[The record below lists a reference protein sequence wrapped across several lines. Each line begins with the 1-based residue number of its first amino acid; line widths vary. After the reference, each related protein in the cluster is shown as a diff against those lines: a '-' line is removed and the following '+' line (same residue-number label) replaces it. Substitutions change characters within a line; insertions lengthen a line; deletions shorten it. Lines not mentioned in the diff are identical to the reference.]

1 MTRGEWIQLQVN
13 VRLCWCDIR
22 LYHHLLSTSH
32 RQGNGPNISAS
43 HAEGNFIQN
52 RLINRWDSYDRSR
65 LESRW
70 HLHGSRIR
78 AEIFSHVMLSL
89 SCVSTRYQ
97 ADYQTNFPS
106 EKLSCWWTGSKAG
119 WCVHCPGGRK
129 VGNCEILGQY
139 FTLVVRPSLAL
150 VQELLINWSKT
161 NLIYSAGK
169 TWVNIS

>member
-1 MTRGEWIQLQVN
+1 MTRGECIQLQVN

-22 LYHHLLSTSH
+22 LYHHLLSTTH

-89 SCVSTRYQ
+89 LCLHSVSSR
-97 ADYQTNFPS
+97 
-106 EKLSCWWTGSKAG
+106 LSDQLPIRE
-119 WCVHCPGGRK
+119 V
-129 VGNCEILGQY
+129 V
-139 FTLVVRPSLAL
+139 LVVDRKQSWMVCPLSWG
-150 VQELLINWSKT
+150 QESGKLWDTWSILHIGCEAQPGSGAAT
-161 NLIYSAGK
+161 GN
-169 TWVNIS
+169 